1 MLDEPLAVG
10 AVSQGSTLVHLG
22 FAQNKG
28 FLRSEPD
35 YAVKV
40 DAVFAH
46 GADYIKVDPDGKH
59 ARLDVQSVLK
69 EKSTGSLIRYNY
81 VGTIALSGPAGKV
94 LRGDAD
100 AKTTGFGEAFTQVV
114 FETGSAELRELQNK
128 TYVASGR
135 FIIEAGQPVVVEYKI
150 SEVAN

>member
-1 MLDEPLAVG
+1 
-10 AVSQGSTLVHLG
+10 
-22 FAQNKG
+22 
-28 FLRSEPD
+28 
-35 YAVKV
+35 
-40 DAVFAH
+40 VFAH

-69 EKSTGSLIRYNY
+69 DKATGGLIRYNY
-81 VGTIALSGPAGKV
+81 TGTITLAGPAGKV

-114 FETGSAELRELQNK
+114 FETGTAELREIEYK

-135 FIIEAGQPVVVEYKI
+135 FIINAGESVVVEYKI